1 MATYVNNLRLTE
13 LATGE
18 GSGTWGTTTNTNLE
32 LIGEALGYGS
42 EAIANASTHTIT
54 VADGTADSARSF
66 YLKLTGGGQACTVTL
81 APNTLSKVWM
91 VENTTNSTLTF
102 SQGSGANVAVP
113 AGQVKMIA
121 TDGAGSGA
129 VVYDLL
135 VDTDLTGT
143 TTVVNLTSSGTIDAA
158 TVEFNSL
165 SGTGSVAITDIL
177 DQDNMSSNSATA
189 LATQQSIKAY
199 VDSSVASF
207 DTLAEVLAQ
216 GNTTGGTDIV
226 MSAGDNITNASG
238 DLTIDVAGSIKLDA
252 DSSNIYLSD
261 GGTDIGLLSISSQ
274 DLNIRNLISD
284 KDIYFQGND
293 NGSNFTALTL
303 DMSNA
308 GAASFNS
315 NVTVASTLLLS
326 PDGNNDLIKSTGGVL
341 YLKANELSV
350 QNNSGVEFIGNSSA
364 GTIFNNGSA
373 DLNFRVESNG
383 NANMLFVD
391 GGNDKIGIGNAA
403 PSTTLEVTGNGDA
416 ETGITVTH
424 SRSGVGNTI
433 LLNNT
438 NNGANKGSGVK
449 WRSGG
454 FDTGA
459 IITRSDAVAASGDAP
474 AYMTFHTSS
483 DGTEDLTERLRLS
496 STGAATFSSSVTAGG
511 QITSAR
517 GSDTGTYGFRHEGAD
532 KYMRMGVANASFAYF
547 ETDANGGFSFE
558 NDVSVVSKII
568 HAGDTN
574 TYIEFQSDVF
584 DLYSGGSLG
593 VRIQPTTVTINEAG
607 SDYDFRVESD
617 SNANMLFVDG
627 GNNRVGVGTAAP
639 QSIVHID
646 QGASGDAQLTLET
659 HAAGDSKLV
668 FSQGQ
673 TAGNWAV
680 GYDDGGGVT
689 ENSLSFAYKADGYP
703 SLSGQNKMVLTPTGN
718 LGLGL
723 SAPLVPLHVQ
733 STSAGELLRL
743 ESTDAGGTL
752 GPIVGLYRNSAS
764 PAAGDNLGAINFYGE
779 DTAGNITTYAAIE
792 SETYGVSNGAEAGR
806 LHFKVCQS
814 ASLVSRF
821 YMNFGETVVN
831 ESGENL
837 DFRVEGDSQTHALFV
852 DASTSRVGIHDSAP
866 SYPLE
871 VNGTA
876 RIRSTLYLGS
886 SSSDPGNLSIND
898 NSGTAYTLSLKGTA
912 TREYTFEGSSS
923 GGAYNLYFNNADVA
937 SGMNVHFYGGANFNQ
952 NGDNF
957 DFRVESANNANM
969 FVVDASTDS
978 ISLGNL
984 KVAIY
989 ASDTNSGYIADGG
1002 NVGIRFSQPGVDDI
1016 VPCDT
1021 SGGDRD
1027 NGINFGSSGAR
1038 WGTIFAATGTINTSD
1053 QNEKQDI
1060 AELSEAEQRV
1070 AVAAKGLLRKF
1081 RWKDSVAE
1089 KGDAARTHVGIMAQD
1104 LQAAFAAEGLDAS
1117 DYAMWCS
1124 DTWTDKETGEEHTRL
1139 GVRYSELL
1147 AFIISAI

>member
-1 MATYVNNLRLTE
+1 
-13 LATGE
+13 
-18 GSGTWGTTTNTNLE
+18 
-32 LIGEALGYGS
+32 
-42 EAIANASTHTIT
+42 
-54 VADGTADSARSF
+54 
-66 YLKLTGGGQACTVTL
+66 
-81 APNTLSKVWM
+81 
-91 VENTTNSTLTF
+91 
-102 SQGSGANVAVP
+102 
-113 AGQVKMIA
+113 
-121 TDGAGSGA
+121 
-129 VVYDLL
+129 
-135 VDTDLTGT
+135 
-143 TTVVNLTSSGTIDAA
+143 
-158 TVEFNSL
+158 
-165 SGTGSVAITDIL
+165 
-177 DQDNMSSNSATA
+177 MSSNSATA

-350 QNNSGVEFIGNSSA
+350 QNNSGVEFIGNSSS

-558 NDVSVVSKII
+558 SDVSVVSKII

-584 DLYSGGSLG
+584 DLYSGGSIG

>member
-143 TTVVNLTSSGTIDAA
+143 TTVVNLTASGTVDAA
-158 TVEFNSL
+158 TVEFDSL
-165 SGTGSVAITDIL
+165 SGTGAVAVTDIL
-177 DQDNMSSNSATA
+177 DQDDMSSNSATA

-350 QNNSGVEFIGNSSA
+350 QNNSGVEFIGNSSS

-496 STGAATFSSSVTAGG
+496 STGAATFSSSVTAAG
-511 QITSAR
+511 QLTSAR